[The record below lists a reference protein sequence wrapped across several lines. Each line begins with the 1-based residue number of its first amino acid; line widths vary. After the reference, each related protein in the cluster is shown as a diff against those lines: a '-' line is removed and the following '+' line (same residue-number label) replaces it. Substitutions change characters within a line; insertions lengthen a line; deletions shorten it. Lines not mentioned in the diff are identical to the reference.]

1 VAPRHIMWPV
11 ILPAGNV
18 QMRCQ
23 VEPAQT
29 LDEKELALRIHF
41 ETYKYLPWYEASS
54 ACIRC
59 DGLTGIH

>member
-1 VAPRHIMWPV
+1 
-11 ILPAGNV
+11 
-18 QMRCQ
+18 MRCQ